1 MVQINVCA
9 DGVVIISSSLQTL
22 EEALQQLDNA
32 AQGMG

>member
-1 MVQINVCA
+1 MVQINACA
-9 DGVVIISSSLQTL
+9 DGVVISRNLQTL